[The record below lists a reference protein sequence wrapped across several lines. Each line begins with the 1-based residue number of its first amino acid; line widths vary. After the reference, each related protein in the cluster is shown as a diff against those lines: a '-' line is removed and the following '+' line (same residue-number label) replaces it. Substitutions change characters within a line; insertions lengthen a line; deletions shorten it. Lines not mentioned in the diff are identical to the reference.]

1 MNLKIWH
8 KLTAPQISIIGFLS
22 IIFLGAFLLLL
33 PISNNNTPI
42 SVLDALFTSTS
53 ATCVT
58 GLIVVDTGTQ
68 FSGFGQFII
77 LLLIQIGGYG
87 IMTLSTYMIFMFRRK
102 LSIKMN
108 EGISETFLKLHHYD
122 LKDLLKSS
130 LILVSGIEIVIAIL
144 LFIQFAQD
152 YPTGKAIWFAIFHS
166 VSSFC
171 NAGFSLLP
179 DSMMK
184 YADNFIVN
192 ITLIISIIAG
202 GIGFFVIIDLINTI
216 KRNQNPARRRISF
229 HSKLVLSVSAS
240 LIIIGAVFF
249 FLIEYKHNLSG
260 LNLYQSTIRSLFQSV
275 TTRTA
280 GFNSIDFQQLS
291 NASLFLFI
299 LLMFIGGAPGSMA
312 GGIKVTSV
320 GILAVVVI
328 SKIRGHNQITLFGRA
343 VSRENLERAL
353 SVILLSSALVIM
365 FVLILLLTELG
376 GVAHSESRGMFL
388 EIIFEAVSA
397 FGTVGLSTG
406 ITSSLSSAGRII
418 IMLLMII
425 GRLGPLTVVFAM
437 NNKTDTS
444 SIAYPEEKIMI
455 G

>member
-1 MNLKIWH
+1 MKQKFWQ
-8 KLTAPQISIIGFLS
+8 KLTAPQITILGFIS
-22 IIFLGAFLLLL
+22 IIFAGAFLLYL
-33 PISNNNTPI
+33 PISNTNESLTFLN
-42 SVLDALFTSTS
+42 ALFTSTS

-68 FSGFGQFII
+68 FTGFGQFII

-87 IMTLSTYMIFMFRRK
+87 IMTLSTYMIFMFGRK

-108 EGISETFLKLHHYD
+108 EGISESFLKLHHYD

-130 LILVSGIEIVIAIL
+130 LILVSGIEIVIACL
-144 LFIQFAQD
+144 LFIQFSQD
-152 YPTGKAIWFAIFHS
+152 FPTEKAIWYSVFHS
-166 VSSFC
+166 VSAFC
-171 NAGFSLLP
+171 NAGFSLFP
-179 DSMMK
+179 DSMMS
-184 YADNFIVN
+184 YADNILVN
-192 ITLIISIIAG
+192 ITLVIAIIAG
-202 GIGFFVIIDLINTI
+202 GIGFFVIIDLINTVMRD
-216 KRNQNPARRRISF
+216 KNPAKRRISF

-240 LIIIGAVFF
+240 LIIIGAVLF

-353 SVILLSSALVIM
+353 SVILLSSALIIL

-376 GVAHSESRGMFL
+376 GLSHTESRGMFL

-406 ITSSLSSAGRII
+406 ITSSLSSAGRVMII
-418 IMLLMII
+418 LLMII

-437 NNKTDTS
+437 NNKSDRS
-444 SIAYPEEKIMI
+444 GISYPEEKIMI